1 MKTQLPMKVIL
12 LFAFIV
18 LTTSFAWPINKIG
31 VEYLSPLW
39 YTTIRMLIGTV
50 TMTLLV
56 VLMGEFTLPNK
67 KDFPLIAVIGLLQ
80 ISFYIM
86 LANLGLSY
94 LPAGRASLFAYT
106 TPLWIMPAATLLFGE
121 VNSPLKWLGF
131 LLGISGLVIL
141 LSPWEMDWSD
151 KNIIFGTAMLL
162 LASLSWAISMLCV
175 RYMEWTKS
183 PLQLMPWQLFLG
195 TIPVIILAWLKEP
208 LINVHFNT
216 PLVLSLF
223 YTGFLVT
230 GLSYWSSV
238 VLNKTLPTTL
248 LSLGFL
254 LVPVFSLLISSVYLH
269 ETINVAT
276 ASAMGMILLGLG
288 CVAL

>member
-1 MKTQLPMKVIL
+1 MQKPTPIKVIL

-31 VEYLSPLW
+31 IEYLSPLW
-39 YTTIRMLIGTV
+39 YTTIRMLIGTI

-56 VLMGEFTLPNK
+56 ILLGEFTLPSK

-80 ISFYIM
+80 ISFYIL
-86 LANLGLSY
+86 LANLGLSH

-121 VNSPLKWLGF
+121 INSPLKWLGF
-131 LLGISGLVIL
+131 SLGISGLIIL
-141 LSPWEMDWSD
+141 LSPWQMDWSD

-175 RYMEWTKS
+175 RYMEWRKS

-195 TIPVIILAWLKEP
+195 TIPVVILAWLKEP

-254 LVPVFSLLISSVYLH
+254 LVPVFSLLISSMYLH
-269 ETINVAT
+269 ETINLAT

-288 CVAL
+288 CVAI